1 MAALPNPEDCT
12 LSQARA
18 YPRNT
23 NNNPGM
29 ESSTDNFN
37 ISLVAP
43 SKSGLQP
50 IASFH
55 PKFTYPIFGDEER
68 IFGYQNLKINLRYR
82 ANDMRPHLKVSYSK
96 KAPIVGDEEP
106 LDIPATLQEGNHL
119 PPIAFQRESD
129 FEESSK
135 HVDEN
140 YTPPGELYESFERSD
155 GRYEI
160 WKGSMTDAAVQQLN
174 SRVQILAPFFIE
186 GGSYICQTT
195 DSETAGDDFSDA
207 DRWTVFFL
215 YKKEKSNDNS
225 EKSSY
230 VFVGYSTIYRFYWFT
245 NPTPPASPEGEWE
258 LPKGDQD
265 LAEIACRTRLSQFII
280 LPCFQGKGYGAKLYQ
295 TIFAHYHKHAQ
306 TQEFTVEDPNE
317 AFDDLRDVCDMQFLR
332 SNIPAFQDLHMDS
345 SVKIPKSGPLP
356 KCIVGGDQLEAIRRE
371 SKIAHRQ
378 FYRLLELHLMS
389 QLPESVRPTM
399 VLPDDISSP
408 SAADKHQER
417 LWQLLAKERLY
428 RHNKEQLGQ
437 LEIYER
443 RDKLNEVLMTV
454 ELGNARILALV
465 DRAMYRSQG
474 ASNGKR
480 KLDDDDDDDAGES
493 ASKKARVEEA

>member
-12 LSQARA
+12 LSQ
-18 YPRNT
+18 PRIDSHNA
-23 NNNPGM
+23 NINPGM
-29 ESSTDNFN
+29 VNSTEAFN

-68 IFGYQNLKINLRYR
+68 IFGYQKLKINLRYR
-82 ANDMRPHLKVSYSK
+82 ANDMRPHLKVSHSK
-96 KAPIVGDEEP
+96 KAPTVGEDEP

-119 PPIAFQRESD
+119 PAIAFQKEAD

-135 HVDEN
+135 HVDED
-140 YTPPGELYESFERSD
+140 YTPPGEIYESFEGPD
-155 GRYEI
+155 GQYEI
-160 WKGSMTDAAVQQLN
+160 WKGSMTDPAVQQLN
-174 SRVQILAPFFIE
+174 SRVQILVPFFIE
-186 GGSYICQTT
+186 GGSYICQRA
-195 DSETAGDDFSDA
+195 DSETADDDFSDA
-207 DRWTVFFL
+207 DRWTLFFL
-215 YKKEKSNDNS
+215 YKKEKSVDNP
-225 EKSSY
+225 EKHTY

-245 NPTPPASPEGEWE
+245 NPTPPASPATEWE
-258 LPKGDQD
+258 LPKGDQNMS
-265 LAEIACRTRLSQFII
+265 EIACRTRLSQFII
-280 LPCFQGKGYGAKLYQ
+280 LPCFQGKGHGAKLYQ
-295 TIFAHYHKHAQ
+295 TIFAHYHKHPQ

-332 SNIPAFQDLHMDS
+332 NNVPAFKDLRIDT
-345 SVKIPKSGPLP
+345 SVAIPKSGPLP
-356 KCIVGGDQLEAIRRE
+356 KFIVGGEKLEDIRRE
-371 SKIAHRQ
+371 TKIAHRQ

-389 QLPESVRPTM
+389 QLPESVRPAM
-399 VLPDDISSP
+399 IIPDDIASP

-428 RHNKEQLGQ
+428 RHNKEQLSQ
-437 LEIYER
+437 LEVFER
-443 RDKLNEVLMTV
+443 KEKLAEVLMTV

-465 DRAMYRSQG
+465 DRAQERSQG

-480 KLDDDDDDDAGES
+480 KLEDDAGES
-493 ASKKARVEEA
+493 SNKRARVEDA